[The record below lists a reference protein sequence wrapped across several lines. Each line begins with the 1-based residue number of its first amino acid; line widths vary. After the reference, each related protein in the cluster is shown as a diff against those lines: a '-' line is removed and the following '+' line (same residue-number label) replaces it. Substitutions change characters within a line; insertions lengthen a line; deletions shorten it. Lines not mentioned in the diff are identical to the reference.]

1 MNKLDFHLPSYH
13 VDIPSD
19 SATLH
24 HTSANASLETVHRLI
39 VLIPTDSDYTSATR
53 RISDL
58 AHASGAHVL
67 FLGLCKDV
75 TDELSLRRQL
85 ITLSALLQDTRV
97 CVESKVESGTNWV
110 EIVKSNYR
118 DGDMIVCFAEQRTGV
133 LHRPLSQILQ
143 SNLNAPVYI
152 LSGLYADSPLSNG
165 YSQILAW
172 SGSLGIIIGLFMLQ
186 VRLMSLPSDWVQ
198 TTLLI
203 LSVIAEAWLIRAWN
217 SLFG

>member
-1 MNKLDFHLPSYH
+1 MNRLDSSSPILIYS
-13 VDIPSD
+13 
-19 SATLH
+19 T
-24 HTSANASLETVHRLI
+24 ASHPDDRPASRLI
-39 VLIPTDSDYTSATR
+39 VLISADSDYTFATR

-58 AHASGAHVL
+58 AKPREAHVL

-118 DGDMIVCFAEQRTGV
+118 DGDMIVCFEEQPAG
-133 LHRPLSQILQ
+133 LFHRPLSQILE
-143 SNLNAPVYI
+143 SNLSAPVYI
-152 LSGLYADSPLSNG
+152 LSGLHPEGHSRSNWI
-165 YSQILAW
+165 SQIMSWA
-172 SGSLGIIIGLFMLQ
+172 GSIGIIVLSFLLQ
-186 VRLMSLPSDWVQ
+186 IRITALPPDWAQ

-203 LSVIAEAWLIRAWN
+203 LSAIGEIYLIWAWN
-217 SLFG
+217 NLFR